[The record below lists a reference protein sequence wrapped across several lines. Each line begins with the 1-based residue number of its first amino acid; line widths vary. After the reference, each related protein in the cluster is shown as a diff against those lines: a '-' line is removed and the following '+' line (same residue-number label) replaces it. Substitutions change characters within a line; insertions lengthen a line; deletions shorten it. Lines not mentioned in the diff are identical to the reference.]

1 MTESKSAIF
10 SAIFHMALTFLYT
23 QAMTIFMLRVC
34 TSLLIAVGIGG
45 FSAQASAQTVDSALE
60 EHQEMQQTLQESQA
74 RVDALDDQTLDMLA
88 EYRAELR
95 RLEDLNSY
103 NENLQELLNSQA
115 AEQRR
120 IQEDL
125 DELEEIRRDLV
136 PLMLEMQRIIADFVR
151 LDLPFL
157 PEERASRVQALDDLL
172 KRADVDIAEKY
183 RRLIE
188 AYIIEAEYG
197 QTLEAY
203 EGLLEIGGQQRT
215 VDFLRLGRTALYFIT
230 LDRAEVGIWDTETED
245 WYLLSDQFID
255 PLVQAIRMARQQVP
269 PDLLRLPLPQPEDA
283 S

>member
-1 MTESKSAIF
+1 
-10 SAIFHMALTFLYT
+10 
-23 QAMTIFMLRVC
+23 
-34 TSLLIAVGIGG
+34 
-45 FSAQASAQTVDSALE
+45 
-60 EHQEMQQTLQESQA
+60 MQQTLQESQA

>member
-1 MTESKSAIF
+1 
-10 SAIFHMALTFLYT
+10 
-23 QAMTIFMLRVC
+23 MTIFSHRVL
-34 TSLLIAVGIGG
+34 TSLLIAVGIGILP
-45 FSAQASAQTVDSALE
+45 AQTSAQTVENALE
-60 EHQEMQQTLQESQA
+60 EHQEMQQSLRDSQA
-74 RVDALDDQTLDMLA
+74 RIDELDDQTLDMLG
-88 EYRAELR
+88 EYRSELR

-103 NENLQELLNSQA
+103 NQNLQELLNSQA
-115 AEQRR
+115 LEQQR

-125 DELEEIRRDLV
+125 AELEDIRRDLV
-136 PLMLEMQRIIADFVR
+136 PLMLEMQRVIGDFVR

-157 PEERASRVQALDDLL
+157 PEERANRVQALDDLL

-203 EGLLEIGGQQRT
+203 EGLLDIGGQQRT

-230 LDRAEVGIWDTETED
+230 LDRSEVGIWDTEAED
-245 WYLLSDQFID
+245 WHLLPDQFID
-255 PLVQAIRMARQQVP
+255 PVMQAIRMARQQVP

-283 S
+283 